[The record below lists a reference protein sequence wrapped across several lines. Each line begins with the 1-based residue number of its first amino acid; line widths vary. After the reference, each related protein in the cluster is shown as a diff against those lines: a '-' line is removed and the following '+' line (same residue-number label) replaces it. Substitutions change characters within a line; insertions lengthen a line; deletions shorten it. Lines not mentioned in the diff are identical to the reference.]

1 MPQSTERNSPPHQ
14 APDLR
19 NLLLLP
25 SLILAPT
32 LLLLV
37 PKLMAEWQKRQAF
50 NKQLHG
56 LQERY
61 TCLRVYRFNTLPD
74 ATVNSPDTYQQ
85 QMEKLEQLLA
95 ATGNLL
101 NFLALHPPSLIASQN
116 YWEES
121 KTAMN
126 ILANLLN
133 QLSQSLEEVETL
145 HSEKLKTEKN

>member
-1 MPQSTERNSPPHQ
+1 MPQLSERNSPPHQ

-19 NLLLLP
+19 NLLLLS

-37 PKLMAEWQKRQAF
+37 AKLMAEWQKRQAF

-95 ATGNLL
+95 VAEERLI
-101 NFLALHPPSLIASQN
+101 FVALHPPSLFGNQN
-116 YWEES
+116 YWEGS

-126 ILANLLN
+126 ILADLLN
-133 QLSQSLEEVETL
+133 QISDILEEVETL